1 MFLSNLLDNPRAMLI
16 GLLLSL
22 PGILLA
28 LCAHESAH
36 AYIAD
41 RCGDPTARQ
50 PEQPAP
56 RSARR
61 SEGLAGGHRH
71 EPDSVPAQLP
81 SDDGYRADR
90 HS

>member
-1 MFLSNLLDNPRAMLI
+1 MFLSNLLNDPRAALI

-41 RCGDPTARQ
+41 RCGGSWA
-50 PEQPAP
+50 A
-56 RSARR
+56 SA
-61 SEGLAGGHRH
+61 
-71 EPDSVPAQLP
+71 
-81 SDDGYRADR
+81 
-90 HS
+90 